1 MSRWAV
7 TTREARPRPRPAVRG
22 GRIRSA
28 AVVVAVA
35 LLAGCV
41 ITEPPAPEFVEGSFG
56 GRVELTAD
64 RPNALIPITIR
75 VTPGAAGGSLYA
87 VASADAEP
95 FDDDDRGVHVTAIS
109 DLRSQPR
116 ASLLASSV
124 GLPAIATEEGR
135 SPIRC
140 EAPQTCDYPYRL
152 LLALDEP
159 ADRTVDWKVEAVV
172 SFPAGTDTTS
182 SGLAFI
188 PGGEASLIVE
198 PPTVSE
204 SVVGSVTIRAAPQ
217 DRIVRLVYT
226 GPTPAGWPLRVEAVV
241 RGHRPDGERSP
252 LTQLDLF
259 DEIGPDG
266 PDGPR
271 IFADYVGPDLE
282 IVANLFDDCPANA
295 ACERFLV
302 LHFYP
307 APGPVEID
315 WEVELRVRDYESD
328 VAVDATVTVEEVAA
342 R

>member
-1 MSRWAV
+1 VNVEPRSLGGGI
-7 TTREARPRPRPAVRG
+7 AR
-22 GRIRSA
+22 
-28 AVVVAVA
+28 VVVAIA
-35 LLAGCV
+35 LLTGCV
-41 ITEPPAPEFVEGSFG
+41 ITEPPAPEFVEGSFAG
-56 GRVELTAD
+56 SVELTAD
-64 RPNALIPITIR
+64 RPYALIPITIR
-75 VTPGAAGGSLYA
+75 MTPGAAGGSLYA
-87 VASADAEP
+87 VASADTEP
-95 FDDDDRGVHVTAIS
+95 FDDDDRGVRVTAIS

-159 ADRTVDWKVEAVV
+159 ADRTVNWKVEAGM
-172 SFPAGTDTTS
+172 SFPAGTDTTA
-182 SGLAFI
+182 SGIELI

-204 SVVGSVTIRAAPQ
+204 SVVGSVTIGGAPQ
-217 DRIVRLVYT
+217 DRTVRLVYT
-226 GPTPAGWPLRVEAVV
+226 GPPPSGWPLRVEAIV

-252 LTQLDLF
+252 PTQLDLF

-266 PDGPR
+266 PDGQR
-271 IFADYVGPDLE
+271 IFAAYVGPDLE
-282 IVANLFDDCPANA
+282 IAANLFDDCPANA

-307 APGPVEID
+307 ASKPVQID
-315 WEVELRVRDYESD
+315 WEVEVRVRDFD
-328 VAVDATVTVEEVAA
+328 GDGAVDAAVTVEEVAA
-342 R
+342 Q